1 MAKTITRWFAGV
13 MAALLVLIG
22 LSSIDIVPAGEND
35 VLLTWGQ
42 TAGTLKPGFHFVIP
56 VSQSTSR
63 YNVSIQKYEI
73 PAKAQ
78 TKDLQNLNAVFAV
91 NFRLISDKLVD
102 IRNTQG
108 TLENIVERIIAPQ
121 TQESFKIAAAMYS
134 AEQSVANRADLKQAF
149 DEAITQRLLA
159 YNIEVFDTSVVDIRF
174 DEEFTAAVERKQIK
188 EQEALMAKYEADQA
202 LQQAQAAINRAEGEA
217 KAQQL
222 LADSLKNGGPLVL
235 QKQAIEA
242 WKQGGS
248 QMPNVLIVGGGKDG
262 QAAMPPF
269 IFNTNGAS

>member
-1 MAKTITRWFAGV
+1 MARIISRWFAGIAV
-13 MAALLVLIG
+13 ALVALLALM
-22 LSSIDIVPAGEND
+22 SIDIVPAGETD
-35 VLLTWGQ
+35 VLLNWGQ
-42 TAGTLKPGFHFVIP
+42 TAGTLKPGLHFVMP

-78 TKDLQNLNAVFAV
+78 TKDLQTLNAVFAV
-91 NFRLISDKLVD
+91 NFRLNSEKLVD

-108 TLENIVERIIAPQ
+108 TLEDIVERIIAPQ

-134 AEQSVANRADLKQAF
+134 AEQSVANRAELKQAF
-149 DEAITQRLLA
+149 DLAITQRLLA
-159 YNIEVFDTSVVDIRF
+159 YNIEVFDTSVVDINF
-174 DEEFTAAVERKQIK
+174 DDEFAAAVERKQIK

-202 LQQAQAAINRAEGEA
+202 LQQAQAAINKAEGEA

-222 LADSLKNGGPLVL
+222 IADSLKNGGPLVL

-248 QMPNVLIVGGGKDG
+248 QMPNVLIIGKDS
-262 QAAMPPF
+262 QAGMPPF